1 MESIYGHD
9 LAYIQAVAF
18 GEIAQG
24 AAAEIVRRLQ
34 RSTTRIRRVM
44 DVGCGAGQLSKA
56 LTDAGFDVTGVDTSA
71 ELLQFACM
79 NAPKAHFIHASAYD
93 VELQTYDAVVALGE
107 PLTYHDDTTQA
118 EHLVS
123 RFFQRVAG
131 TLPVGGL
138 LIFDVIGLGES
149 SLVGRTWKSG
159 EDWAVL
165 VETTEDQNQKTLL
178 RNIEIFRR
186 VDGLYRR
193 GREVHR
199 VRLFDVTRLCD
210 ELVSYGFRI
219 ETAQSYGTQ
228 PLPPRRHA
236 IFATRIG

>member
-71 ELLQFACM
+71 ELLQFARM

-93 VELQTYDAVVALGE
+93 VELQAYNAVVAIGE
-107 PLTYHDDTTQA
+107 PLTYHVDAAQA
-118 EHLVS
+118 DHIVS
-123 RFFQRVAG
+123 RFFRRVG
-131 TLPVGGL
+131 ETLPVG
-138 LIFDVIGLGES
+138 
-149 SLVGRTWKSG
+149 
-159 EDWAVL
+159 
-165 VETTEDQNQKTLL
+165 
-178 RNIEIFRR
+178 
-186 VDGLYRR
+186 DG
-193 GREVHR
+193 
-199 VRLFDVTRLCD
+199 
-210 ELVSYGFRI
+210 
-219 ETAQSYGTQ
+219 Q
-228 PLPPRRHA
+228 
-236 IFATRIG
+236 